1 MMSLGLQKPCY
12 LQQEFI
18 KTHQTI
24 IMHTK
29 KDDSTYWLYV
39 EAFLTLSIHLG
50 AIPALPEGNWPV
62 PWSPELSSQQIFH
75 PL

>member
-50 AIPALPEGNWPV
+50 ATTRFA
-62 PWSPELSSQQIFH
+62 
-75 PL
+75 